1 MTHAN
6 ILRTV
11 KETNYLSI
19 TEQDTILGLSNYV
32 FDAFMFDMFGSLL
45 NGAKLVLI
53 PKETVL
59 DMARLSRVIERE
71 NISILMITTALFHLL
86 VDLNPACLSTLRKI
100 MFGGERASVEHVRK
114 ALQTVG
120 KGKLLHMYGPSE
132 STVFATY
139 HPVDELEVHTLS
151 VPIGKPVSNTEV
163 YILDRTGHVQ
173 PAGIAGE
180 LCVSGEG
187 LVKGYY
193 NRPELT
199 EEKFVPHP
207 FTSGKRMYKT
217 GDLARWLPNGDIEFI
232 GRIDHQVK
240 IRGQRIELGEI
251 EHQLQ
256 THDRVQESVVLA
268 VDQGAGDKLL
278 CAYYVGEGDISS
290 QEMREHAA
298 KDLPAY
304 MVPAVFIQMDELPL
318 TGNGKIDRRALPIPD
333 ANVSRGVSYVAPRNG
348 TEQKVAD
355 IWAQVLQAEQVG
367 AYDHFFDIGGHSL
380 AGMKMLALVH
390 QELGV
395 ELSLKDLFQS
405 PTVEG
410 LAQVIASAEKGT
422 AASISPAEK
431 QDTYPVSSPQKR
443 MYVLQQLEDAQTS
456 YNMPAVL
463 RLTGELDVERLNS
476 VMQQLMQ
483 RHEALR
489 TTFEIKDGETVQ
501 RIWEEAECEIA
512 YFEAPEEETER
523 IVSEFI
529 KPFKIDQLPLFR
541 IGLIKHSD
549 TEHVLLFDMH
559 HIISDGASVG
569 VLIEELSKLYDG
581 ETLEPLRI
589 QYKDYAVWQQQF
601 IQSELYKKQE
611 EHWLKELDG
620 ELPVLTLPTD
630 YSHYAVQTFEGDRI
644 ALSLDAGKADAL
656 RRLAK
661 ETDSTLYM
669 VLLASYSAFLSKLSG
684 QDDIIVGSPVVRTNS
699 SGRQPRHRNV
709 RQYIGAAHVSEG

>member
-1 MTHAN
+1 
-6 ILRTV
+6 
-11 KETNYLSI
+11 
-19 TEQDTILGLSNYV
+19 
-32 FDAFMFDMFGSLL
+32 
-45 NGAKLVLI
+45 
-53 PKETVL
+53 
-59 DMARLSRVIERE
+59 
-71 NISILMITTALFHLL
+71 
-86 VDLNPACLSTLRKI
+86 
-100 MFGGERASVEHVRK
+100 
-114 ALQTVG
+114 
-120 KGKLLHMYGPSE
+120 
-132 STVFATY
+132 
-139 HPVDELEVHTLS
+139 
-151 VPIGKPVSNTEV
+151 
-163 YILDRTGHVQ
+163 
-173 PAGIAGE
+173 
-180 LCVSGEG
+180 
-187 LVKGYY
+187 
-193 NRPELT
+193 
-199 EEKFVPHP
+199 
-207 FTSGKRMYKT
+207 
-217 GDLARWLPNGDIEFI
+217 
-232 GRIDHQVK
+232 
-240 IRGQRIELGEI
+240 
-251 EHQLQ
+251 
-256 THDRVQESVVLA
+256 
-268 VDQGAGDKLL
+268 
-278 CAYYVGEGDISS
+278 
-290 QEMREHAA
+290 
-298 KDLPAY
+298 
-304 MVPAVFIQMDELPL
+304 MDELPL

-630 YSHYAVQTFEGDRI
+630 YSRPAVQTFEGDRI
-644 ALSLDAGKADAL
+644 AFSLDAGKADAL

-684 QDDIIVGSPVVRTNS
+684 QDDIIVGSPVAGRTQADVSRVIGMFVNTLALRTYPKGEKTFADYLNEVKETALSAFDAQDYPLEDLIGNVQVQRDTSRNPLFDAVFSMQNANIKDLTMKGIQLEPHPFERKTAKFDLTLTADETDGGLTFVLEYNTALFKQETIERWKQYWMELLDAVTGTRTSRFPACHWSLKQKNKRFLRHGRENRCLCRQTKRFISYSKRLS
-699 SGRQPRHRNV
+699 SATKTARLSHTTANLGRT
-709 RQYIGAAHVSEG
+709 AS